1 MVVFNRVLTSIHN
14 LCISSCFHVCFI
26 MAHNPLL
33 WFIMVCYGFL
43 LFMSVYVGL
52 FHNWGYSPFTKWDVP
67 PSRQSPAQ
75 PCLNLM
81 EDQHG
86 SLPLVRTFAGL
97 GSKLGI

>member
-1 MVVFNRVLTSIHN
+1 
-14 LCISSCFHVCFI
+14 
-26 MAHNPLL
+26 
-33 WFIMVCYGFL
+33 MVCYGFL

-81 EDQHG
+81 EDQHD

-97 GSKLGI
+97 GSKLGIWSDTKMVIIMGKMMIYYGFVGVKKLESDADASS